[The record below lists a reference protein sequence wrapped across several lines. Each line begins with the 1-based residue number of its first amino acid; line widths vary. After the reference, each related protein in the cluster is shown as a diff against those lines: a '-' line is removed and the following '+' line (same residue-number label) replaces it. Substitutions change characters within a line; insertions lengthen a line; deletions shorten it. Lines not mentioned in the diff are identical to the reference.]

1 MTKQRITDLI
11 VLGLLLG
18 GLSLAW
24 DDAADSASRIGKFI
38 AGKGDLTVPMRGSQG
53 VGTLGIRG

>member
-1 MTKQRITDLI
+1 MTKQHITDLI
-11 VLGLLLG
+11 VLDLLLA

-24 DDAADSASRIGKFI
+24 DAAADSAWPIG
-38 AGKGDLTVPMRGSQG
+38 VPQG